1 MKKTIVYLT
10 RLDPYDTLSWSGLPY
25 FILKT
30 LKKSYDVITVGP
42 LSNRVRI
49 IYILKRSFFSLFKI
63 KFDIDRPIAVAKD
76 FAKQIEK
83 KLHSQ
88 NYDFIITNEPYLV
101 TFLKTKKPIFI
112 YTDFLFSTL
121 YRNYYSGI
129 RIHKNNLQ
137 EADFCEKIALNK
149 SSKIFL
155 TSHYAINHGSKYYKI
170 NKNKF
175 IYLPFGA
182 NLKEVPSKEKIYSI
196 IKKKKLDVC
205 NLITIGVNW
214 ERKGMDF
221 SIKLAKKIN
230 ELGLKVKLC
239 IIGSKPNKRQIL
251 PKNIKVI
258 GFLDKNIALDC
269 KIYSNFLKKAHFN
282 LLFSKSEAFGLV
294 NIEASAYGLYSITND
309 VGGIP
314 GAVINNINGYRFRDI
329 RNINLIAKYV
339 FKIFKNRREFINKSF
354 SSRKAY
360 DKNFNWDVIGAT
372 LFRSIK

>member
-1 MKKTIVYLT
+1 MKKKIVYLT
-10 RLDPYDTLSWSGLPY
+10 RLDPYDILSWSGLPY

-42 LSNRVRI
+42 LSDRVRI
-49 IYILKRSFFSLFKI
+49 IYIFKRFFFSLFKI
-63 KFDIDRPIAVAKD
+63 KFDIDRPIVVAKD

-83 KLHSQ
+83 KLHNQ

-129 RIHKNNLQ
+129 KIHKNNLQ
-137 EADFCEKIALNK
+137 EANYCEKIALNK

-155 TSHYAINHGSKYYKI
+155 TSYYAINHGSKYYKI
-170 NKNKF
+170 KKNKF
-175 IYLPFGA
+175 SYLPFGA
-182 NLKEVPSKEKIYSI
+182 NLKKIPKKKKIYSI
-196 IKKKKLDVC
+196 IKKKKLNVC
-205 NLITIGVNW
+205 NLITIGVHW

-221 SIKLAKKIN
+221 AVKLTKKIN
-230 ELGLKVKLC
+230 ELGLKAQLY
-239 IIGSKPNKRQIL
+239 IIGSKPNKQQTL
-251 PKNIKVI
+251 SKNIKVI
-258 GFLDKNIALDC
+258 RFLDKNITLDS

-282 LLFSKSEAFGLV
+282 LLFSRSEAFGLV

-309 VGGIP
+309 VGGIS
-314 GAVINNINGYRFRDI
+314 GAVINNLNGYRFRDI
-329 RNINLIAKYV
+329 RNINLIAKYI
-339 FKIFKNRREFINKSF
+339 FKIFKNREEFNNKSF
-354 SSRKAY
+354 NSRKAY
-360 DKNFNWDVIGAT
+360 DKKFNWDVIGKT